1 MNYIRHLT
9 AFYEK
14 LARDDRFN
22 PCHISLYLALFQCW
36 NLNHFINPVSIS
48 RDQVLKL
55 CKIGSNHTYYKAL
68 KDLCDWGYIQYE
80 PSFSPTKGSLIHLCI
95 FEQDPTE
102 NEQNIKH
109 DLCKID
115 IANGAKMHHDLC
127 KNDIGNDTNNE
138 LDLCTINIG
147 SSAKMHHERCKI
159 DIGSGAKMHPSINN
173 ININNKTYC
182 SEQTQNDNQILNSEN
197 MRNINLKLCHTE
209 KTKRKN
215 LAAKKEKAMLYP
227 SIVEVISF
235 FKSEYYPE
243 VEAQKF
249 FNHFESN
256 GWKVGGKSPMKN
268 WQAAARNWILNSK
281 NFIPPKDFPKH
292 FPIPKPSKPSPNNKN
307 YAEPL

>member
-1 MNYIRHLT
+1 MNYIRHLS
-9 AFYEK
+9 AFYGK
-14 LARDDRFN
+14 LAKDNRPS
-22 PCHISLYLALFQCW
+22 PCHVSLYFALFQFW
-36 NLNHFINPVSIS
+36 NLNHFNNPVSVS
-48 RDQVLKL
+48 RKQLL
-55 CKIGSNHTYYKAL
+55 QLSKIGSNHTYYKAL
-68 KDLCDWGYIQYE
+68 KDLCNWGYIQYE
-80 PSFSPTKGSLIHLCI
+80 PSFSQSKGPQINLCI
-95 FEQDPTE
+95 FAPCSIE
-102 NEQNIKH
+102 NEPKNEL

-115 IANGAKMHHDLC
+115 I
-127 KNDIGNDTNNE
+127 
-138 LDLCTINIG
+138 G
-147 SSAKMHHERCKI
+147 SGAKMHHERCKI